1 MSFLK
6 LIIFVDLERKNEFHG
21 NITSYVV
28 LFYLYSIVQMECED
42 FCVDH
47 CSAGYCERTGWY
59 DQCYNGCM
67 NSCPE
72 WRPDFYTCYDWGA
85 GNCIHLDLDQF
96 FDCKDC
102 YIEGCCAV
110 DCQYTNK

>member
-1 MSFLK
+1 M
-6 LIIFVDLERKNEFHG
+6 D
-21 NITSYVV
+21 
-28 LFYLYSIVQMECED
+28 CED

-47 CSAGYCERTGWY
+47 CSGGYCERTGWY

-85 GNCIHLDLDQF
+85 GNCIHLDLSEF

>member
-1 MSFLK
+1 MLQ
-6 LIIFVDLERKNEFHG
+6 I
-21 NITSYVV
+21 
-28 LFYLYSIVQMECED
+28 ECED

-47 CSAGYCERTGWY
+47 CSGGYCERYGWY
-59 DQCYNGCM
+59 DECYYGCM

-72 WRPDFYTCYDWGA
+72 WKYDFYTCYNWGA
-85 GNCIHLDLDQF
+85 GQCIHLDLDQF

-110 DCQYTNK
+110 DCQYNT